1 MRHFRLFAEKKNGHQ
16 SLSRCPYDYLLRQY
30 KYSPAQ
36 DGAAL
41 NTIGTANDILL
52 DLEGDREC
60 ADEDTRKRVSYV
72 TSKNAEI
79 SSLL

>member
-1 MRHFRLFAEKKNGHQ
+1 MGQRYCTQLGGSKN
-16 SLSRCPYDYLLRQY
+16 LADL
-30 KYSPAQ
+30 K
-36 DGAAL
+36 D
-41 NTIGTANDILL
+41 TIGTANDILL

-72 TSKNAEI
+72 TSQNAEI

>member
-1 MRHFRLFAEKKNGHQ
+1 M
-16 SLSRCPYDYLLRQY
+16 SRCPFDYLFRQY

-41 NTIGTANDILL
+41 HTIGTANDILL

-60 ADEDTRKRVSYV
+60 ADDDEDPRKRVSYV
-72 TSKNAEI
+72 TSQNAEI